1 MTPSKHPA
9 VILLTGASSGI
20 GAALA
25 VALAPKGAHLLLTAR
40 SADRLA
46 ELAQQ
51 VRSAGGHATVLPLD
65 LAAPGAARQLF
76 DEVQRLGISID
87 TLINCAGFGLFGP
100 LAGNDP
106 ARLSQMLQLNV
117 VALTELTRL
126 FLPELLAR
134 RGTVLN
140 IASTAAFQPTPYM
153 AAYGA
158 TKAYVLSF
166 SEALWAEYR
175 SRGLRV
181 AAVCP
186 GPVETPFLDALGGG
200 ARSTPLL
207 RTTPLTVDEVVQACL
222 LALDSPGP
230 THIVGL
236 RNWIMA
242 QSARFTPRGLLA
254 RISGAFLA
262 PPAP

>member
-1 MTPSKHPA
+1 MTPSKHSA

-76 DEVQRLGISID
+76 DEVQSLGISID

-186 GPVETPFLDALGGG
+186 GPVETPFLDAMGP
-200 ARSTPLL
+200 AVRSTPLF
-207 RTTPLTVDEVVQACL
+207 RAPLTVAQVVQACL
-222 LALDSPGP
+222 RALDAPGP

-236 RNWIMA
+236 RNWLMA
-242 QSARFTPRGLLA
+242 QSARFAPRGLAA
-254 RISGAFLA
+254 RLGAILLA

>member
-1 MTPSKHPA
+1 MTPSSQPA
-9 VILLTGASSGI
+9 IILLTGASSGI

-25 VALAPKGAHLLLTAR
+25 VALARRGAYLLLTAR

-46 ELAQQ
+46 ELSQQ
-51 VRSAGGHATVLPLD
+51 VHSAGGSATVLPLD

-76 DEVQRLGISID
+76 DEVQRLGLPID

-100 LAGNDP
+100 LADNDP
-106 ARLSQMLQLNV
+106 ARLSPMLQLNV
-117 VALTELTRL
+117 VALTELSRL

-186 GPVETPFLDALGGG
+186 GPVETPFLDAMG
-200 ARSTPLL
+200 AAVRSTPLF
-207 RTTPLTVDEVVQACL
+207 RAPLTVDEVVQACL
-222 LALDSPGP
+222 RALDSPGP

-236 RNWIMA
+236 RNRLMA

>member
-1 MTPSKHPA
+1 MTPSKHSA

-76 DEVQRLGISID
+76 DEVQSLGISID
-87 TLINCAGFGLFGP
+87 TLINCAGLFGP

-207 RTTPLTVDEVVQACL
+207 RATPLTVDEVVQACL
-222 LALDSPGP
+222 HALHAPGP

-236 RNWIMA
+236 RNWLLA
-242 QSARFTPRGLLA
+242 QSARFTSRGLLA

>member
-1 MTPSKHPA
+1 MALSNAPSI
-9 VILLTGASSGI
+9 VLLTGASSGI

-25 VALAPKGAHLLLTAR
+25 LALAPKGTHLLLTAR

-46 ELAQQ
+46 ELSQQ
-51 VRSAGGHATVLPLD
+51 VHSAGGSATILPLD
-65 LAAPGAARQLF
+65 LAAPGAARHLF
-76 DEVQRLGISID
+76 NEVQHLGLPID

-126 FLPELLAR
+126 FLPDLLAR

-181 AAVCP
+181 AAICP

-207 RTTPLTVDEVVQACL
+207 RATPLTVDEVVQACL
-222 LALDSPGP
+222 HALHSPGP

-236 RNWIMA
+236 RNWLLA

-262 PPAP
+262 PPAS